1 MSACFHCL
9 FWVGPVH
16 SFTQWVLVIFWQT
29 GHRQPPWPSE
39 MLNRNLHSLHNFDI
53 TYIHYI
59 LMIIWRMKNPFCHK
73 NQNKHSRWRLI
84 HQLWASDGFSTIV
97 NTKSGKIMGISL
109 RVGSNRR
116 LNFCLKHLKIM
127 EIFIALRKML
137 SVFKRSPAPSK

>member
-1 MSACFHCL
+1 MLCL
-9 FWVGPVH
+9 FWVGPVQS

-29 GHRQPPWPSE
+29 GHRQPQWPSE

-53 TYIHYI
+53 LYTYYYYIPMILFEEWKIHFVI
-59 LMIIWRMKNPFCHK
+59 K
-73 NQNKHSRWRLI
+73 QNKHFRWRPI